1 MDVITNPAYRQG
13 FYSVLPCDAA
23 EISMKPFLY
32 FVADRG
38 SSFRG
43 GENNVNQATYVAVR
57 HAFSRPF
64 GTVPLGCSVP
74 RTDVLGYS
82 QPSLWDCS
90 RLDAVY
96 PGLTSWGYSQPSL
109 WDFPGGCSSV
119 PRT

>member
-1 MDVITNPAYRQG
+1 
-13 FYSVLPCDAA
+13 
-23 EISMKPFLY
+23 MKPFLY

-82 QPSLWDCS
+82 QPHLSKL
-90 RLDAVY
+90 V
-96 PGLTSWGYSQPSL
+96 
-109 WDFPGGCSSV
+109 F
-119 PRT
+119 

>member
-1 MDVITNPAYRQG
+1 
-13 FYSVLPCDAA
+13 
-23 EISMKPFLY
+23 MKPFLY
-32 FVADRG
+32 FVADRE

-82 QPSLWDCS
+82 QPSLRDCFGWVI
-90 RLDAVY
+90 AV
-96 PGLTSWGYSQPSL
+96 PRTDVLGYSQPILSKL
-109 WDFPGGCSSV
+109 DFLDQQAWTAFAENKSALKADREPV
-119 PRT
+119 P